1 MTLTRSD
8 SVDAFARIK
17 PRLPRYEP
25 LEQKAPGR
33 TVAMAM
39 LAGIL
44 VILLNLVIAF
54 AAPLSQLG
62 WADPNFG

>member
-1 MTLTRSD
+1 MTITRTD

-25 LEQKAPGR
+25 VQTTPSR

-39 LAGIL
+39 LAGVL
-44 VILLNLVIAF
+44 VILLNLIIAF

-62 WADPNFG
+62 WSDPYFG